1 MLNKINWDGRTF
13 GFDLL
18 MINDQAR
25 NRFYERALK
34 NAQGRVVLDIG
45 AGTGLLSIMAAQA
58 GARKVYS
65 FERDPTNYAAAKY
78 FIEQSGFGDVIEL
91 VCADI
96 LEIDY
101 QVFPHEPIDIIITET
116 FANDCFI
123 ENFPFLVDH
132 VEKSFMLTPDH
143 LWVPENITLEMG
155 IVDIAHSREFRPGVD
170 VPDGY
175 LNNIESAIRI
185 YRDTLYNKNNKINMS
200 VAQIPRIG
208 LSTKTLVDTFQV
220 KHGLT
225 RYLDS
230 IQYKLAFDHA
240 GMTNP
245 YIKVNWYL
253 HCGDDTLHLNGC
265 ESWRSIGF
273 KVNPSKCK
281 NFYFRFNPLT
291 GALIGTQL

>member
-34 NAQGRVVLDIG
+34 QAAGKVVLDIG

-58 GARKVYS
+58 GAKRVYS
-65 FERDPTNYAAAKY
+65 FERDPNNYAAAKY

-96 LEIDY
+96 LEVDY
-101 QVFPHEPIDIIITET
+101 QVFPHDPIDIIITET

-132 VEKSFMLTPDH
+132 VERSFMLTPTH
-143 LWVPENITLEMG
+143 QWVPDNVTLEMG
-155 IVDIAHSREFRPGVD
+155 MVDIAHSREFRPGVD
-170 VPDGY
+170 VPNSY

-185 YRDTLYNKNNKINMS
+185 YRDTLYNKDNTINMS
-200 VAQIPRIG
+200 VAQVPRMG
-208 LSTKTLVDTFQV
+208 LATKTTVDTFCV
-220 KHGLT
+220 KHGLNQ
-225 RYLDS
+225 YLDS

-265 ESWRSIGF
+265 ESWRSIAF
-273 KVNPSKCK
+273 KVDTSKSK
-281 NFYFRFNPLT
+281 NFYFRFNPLS

>member
-185 YRDTLYNKNNKINMS
+185 YRDTLYNKDNNINMS

-245 YIKVNWYL
+245 YVKVNWYL
-253 HCGDDTLHLNGC
+253 HFGDDTLHLNGC

-273 KVNPSKCK
+273 KVNPSKGK